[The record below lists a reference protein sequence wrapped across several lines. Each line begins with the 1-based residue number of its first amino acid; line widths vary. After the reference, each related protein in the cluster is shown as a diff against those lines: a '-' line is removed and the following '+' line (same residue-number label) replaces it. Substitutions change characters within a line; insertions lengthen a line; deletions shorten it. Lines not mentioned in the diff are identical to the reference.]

1 MHEPELMNCKVCL
14 KCEEWFNLQC
24 YLYPTCLG
32 VVQNHQ
38 HGVIGMTVDSG
49 WYEPLRN
56 NSVDREASNRAME
69 FELGWWVFSSR
80 SLDSFSV
87 SGYASCFRELQLHS
101 YTSIYT
107 LIKLFQ
113 GFSLWCHCCRFL
125 DPIFFGEYPNSMQ
138 LGLGTRLPRFTAEEK
153 ERIKG
158 SYDFVGF
165 NHYTSQY
172 ATVDIS
178 SASNDNHV
186 TFTRKCNPHSY
197 SMSSGLDSY

>member
-1 MHEPELMNCKVCL
+1 MNLNSWIAKYVWSV
-14 KCEEWFNLQC
+14 KSDSISSAI

-87 SGYASCFRELQLHS
+87 LGYASCFRELQLHS

-107 LIKLFQ
+107 LSYSKDLHS
-113 GFSLWCHCCRFL
+113 GV
-125 DPIFFGEYPNSMQ
+125 
-138 LGLGTRLPRFTAEEK
+138 TA
-153 ERIKG
+153 
-158 SYDFVGF
+158 VGF
-165 NHYTSQY
+165 W
-172 ATVDIS
+172 I
-178 SASNDNHV
+178 
-186 TFTRKCNPHSY
+186 PY
-197 SMSSGLDSY
+197 SLGSIPIPCSWDWEHGCLDSQQKKRSGSKVLTIL